1 MALPQP
7 QTNNCALSEALKDD
21 LAAVMVG
28 GGEMATYDF
37 VFNAIGLRDW
47 CDAAKAGN
55 DRPMSMAEL
64 LAKSKGQSGVE
75 TSWWEFPFPSL
86 DALNKACAA
95 FPQSRDVTVGVEKSF
110 LAIKDSLRFV
120 FDPMTQPLSWALEWA
135 LALFQATPWWIM
147 IPILMA
153 IVYFASKS
161 VRLVFFVAACIAF
174 LAFIDHYDHA
184 IQTLA
189 IIFVCAFLCVVFGVP
204 IGIAMSRSDSMQ
216 RLTIP
221 ILDMLQTLPPFV
233 YLIPLIFLFSV
244 TEPKLYGIAI
254 ILYAIVPVIRLTDLG
269 IRLVDKDVIEAA
281 DSFGMTN
288 TQKLFGVQ
296 VPLALPN
303 IMAGINQTIMMSLAM
318 VVIASLVSAPG
329 LGVLVL
335 RGIRN
340 LELGVGLISGLG
352 IVLLAIILDR
362 VTKAA
367 LDRVNAAQKY

>member
-1 MALPQP
+1 M
-7 QTNNCALSEALKDD
+7 
-21 LAAVMVG
+21 VVG
-28 GGEMATYDF
+28 GLEMATYDS

-47 CDAAKAGN
+47 CDTAKTDN

-75 TSWWEFPFPSL
+75 TSWWELPFPSL

-110 LAIKDSLRFV
+110 LSIKDSLRFV
-120 FDPMTQPLSWALEWA
+120 LDPITQPLSWFLEWA
-135 LALFQATPWWIM
+135 LSLFQATPWWVM
-147 IPILMA
+147 IPVLMV
-153 IVYFASKS
+153 IVYLAAKS
-161 VRLVFFVAACIAF
+161 WRLVFFVAACIAF
-174 LAFIDHYDHA
+174 LAFIDHYEHA

-204 IGIAMSRSDSMQ
+204 IGIAMSRSDTMQ
-216 RLTIP
+216 KLTIP

-269 IRLVDKDVIEAA
+269 IRLVDTDVIEAA

-367 LDRVNAAQKY
+367 LDRVNAAQKH

>member
-1 MALPQP
+1 
-7 QTNNCALSEALKDD
+7 
-21 LAAVMVG
+21 
-28 GGEMATYDF
+28 MATYDF
-37 VFNAIGLRDW
+37 VFNAIGLRDR

-64 LAKSKGQSGVE
+64 LAKSKGQSEVE

-367 LDRVNAAQKY
+367 LDRVNAAQKH